1 MNEHLINR
9 TTAPASPGQTAP
21 AIFLQRKCACGG
33 SPGVRGA
40 WEECQENRQQRKA
53 ATATSLGAV
62 PLSVSAAL
70 RASGQSLDAHTREYM
85 EGRFGH
91 DFGHVRIHTDTG
103 AVDSARAVD
112 ALAYTVGQDVVFAS
126 GQYAPNTPAGRRLL
140 AHELTHV
147 LQQSAGSASLQPR
160 LEIGAANDQAENEA
174 DRVAAQGTSAEAGA
188 RQGGGTEGAAP
199 LAPPPP

>member
-1 MNEHLINR
+1 MNDHTIGR
-9 TTAPASPGQTAP
+9 TTAPARSAHAAP

-33 SPGVRGA
+33 SPGVSGTC
-40 WEECQENRQQRKA
+40 EECQESRLQRKA
-53 ATATSLGAV
+53 ATANSLGAV

-91 DFGHVRIHTDTG
+91 DFGHVRIHTDAG
-103 AVDSARAVD
+103 AADSARSVD

-126 GQYAPNTPAGRRLL
+126 GQYAPNTATGRRLL

-147 LQQSAGSASLQPR
+147 LQQSAGSPGFEPP
-160 LEIGAANDQAENEA
+160 LEN
-174 DRVAAQGTSAEAGA
+174 
-188 RQGGGTEGAAP
+188 
-199 LAPPPP
+199 APPQRQDEKQTAAVA